1 MEKTVFKNTSY
12 INNDYEIVLEARSD
26 KRLTATDYINS
37 MINDFTEFHGDRLFG
52 DDKAV
57 VAGVGFLGKM
67 PVTLIGIEKGKT
79 TESRILHNFGSAHPE
94 GYRKALRLMKQAEKF
109 KRPVL
114 CLVDTAGAFCGI
126 DAEERGQGRA
136 IAENLFEMADL
147 KTPIISVVIGEGGS
161 GGALALCH
169 SDRIWMLE
177 DSYFSVVSPESC
189 ANILWKDPGRAAEV
203 ADALNLTADKL
214 YKLGLIDKICRKNKM
229 KELADDLKKEF
240 EILNSMK
247 TDELLEER
255 YQKFRKTGYRSY

>member
-1 MEKTVFKNTSY
+1 
-12 INNDYEIVLEARSD
+12 
-26 KRLTATDYINS
+26 
-37 MINDFTEFHGDRLFG
+37 
-52 DDKAV
+52 
-57 VAGVGFLGKM
+57 
-67 PVTLIGIEKGKT
+67 
-79 TESRILHNFGSAHPE
+79 
-94 GYRKALRLMKQAEKF
+94 MKQAEKF

-240 EILNSMK
+240 EMLNSMK